1 MTFKVNNY
9 YISDNKTKYKC
20 IRLTTQYAF
29 MQDVHGRVEQRKILK
44 DGKDEEL
51 KLYDDDFI
59 SAATEIINKAE
70 KDGKQKIRAI
80 KKGIKND
87 RAPGDQFYRSIYNC
101 SVLTEIDE
109 ADNEICIKYYKYDKN
124 GSRTPADLY
133 RYNTKE
139 KCWDRMDGKYKFNYV
154 KGGIYEG
161 RYKIE

>member
-59 SAATEIINKAE
+59 NAATEIASKTKKE
-70 KDGKQKIRAI
+70 GKPKIKTV
-80 KKGIKND
+80 KKGIKNN

-101 SVLTEIDE
+101 YVLTEIDE
-109 ADNEICIKYYKYDKN
+109 AGNEICIKYYKDDKN
-124 GSRTPADLY
+124 GSRTPANLY
-133 RYNTKE
+133 RYNKKERYWTKI
-139 KCWDRMDGKYKFNYV
+139 DGKYKFTCV

-161 RYKIE
+161 RYKIT

>member
-9 YISDNKTKYKC
+9 YISDNKAKYKC

-51 KLYDDDFI
+51 KLYEDDFI
-59 SAATEIINKAE
+59 SAATETTNKVKKDE
-70 KDGKQKIRAI
+70 KARIKTV
-80 KKGIKND
+80 KKGIKNY
-87 RAPGDQFYRSIYNC
+87 RAPGDQVYRSIYNC

-109 ADNEICIKYYKYDKN
+109 AGNEICIKYFKGDKI

-133 RYNTKE
+133 RYNAKE
-139 KCWDRMDGKYKFNYV
+139 KCWDRMNGKYKFNYV
-154 KGGIYEG
+154 KGGIYES

>member
-9 YISDNKTKYKC
+9 YISDNKAKYKC

-51 KLYDDDFI
+51 KLYEDDFI
-59 SAATEIINKAE
+59 SAATEIASKTKKE
-70 KDGKQKIRAI
+70 GKPKIKTV
-80 KKGIKND
+80 KKGIKNN
-87 RAPGDQFYRSIYNC
+87 RTPGDQFYRSIYNC

-109 ADNEICIKYYKYDKN
+109 AGNEICIKYYKYDKN
-124 GSRTPADLY
+124 GSRTLANLY
-133 RYNTKE
+133 RYNAKE
-139 KCWDRMDGKYKFNYV
+139 RCWNRMDGKYKFTCV

-161 RYKIE
+161 RYKIT

>member
-51 KLYDDDFI
+51 KLYEDDFI
-59 SAATEIINKAE
+59 SAATEIANKVKKDE
-70 KDGKQKIRAI
+70 KARIKTV

-109 ADNEICIKYYKYDKN
+109 AGNEICIKYFKDDKN
-124 GSRTPADLY
+124 GSRTQADLY
-133 RYNTKE
+133 RYSAKE

>member
-9 YISDNKTKYKC
+9 YISDNKAKYKC

-59 SAATEIINKAE
+59 NAATEIANKVKKDE
-70 KDGKQKIRAI
+70 KARIKTV

-87 RAPGDQFYRSIYNC
+87 RAPGDQVYRSIYNC

-109 ADNEICIKYYKYDKN
+109 AGNEICIKYFKGDKT
-124 GSRTPADLY
+124 GSRTTADLY
-133 RYNTKE
+133 RYNAKE
-139 KCWDRMDGKYKFNYV
+139 KCWDRMNGKYKFNYV

-161 RYKIE
+161 RYKIT